1 MQISLLNGVG
11 MVASRART
19 LRPGL
24 EYNGYFPTPNYTN
37 PVLSVSAEN
46 EDTLERY
53 IPEVVHRYK
62 SDTERISLVL
72 KQRTLEETCKAI
84 WHFVYNHIQYK
95 LDEPHE
101 EQIRRPART
110 WADRQSGVDCDCYT
124 VFISTILLNLG
135 IRHSIRMTAYN
146 KNRGFQHVYIVVP
159 KSPKSD
165 LSKRSEYVVL
175 DCVMDAYNTEKPFSQ
190 KKEKM
195 MGAAGALNGFPLRML
210 DGTGFN
216 SRSNLVYDSV
226 YYSPNMGT
234 WALKGIDGGYYIRGD
249 KRLRYVE
256 PLGVDGLDGGF
267 FKKMIKSAVK
277 LATPFAAGA
286 MNAFIPGSGTA
297 LKAITSGLTSS
308 GAKQA
313 GKAAVVQMQ
322 ADTSNAVQVAAS
334 NALQPSGEGNQA
346 LENKIRTANNN
357 TVRSVDT
364 AKQGIEKA
372 IQANNRATVTS
383 LDNVDKAS
391 KDRLDKFAAQV
402 NTILAKVNA
411 NAATAADV
419 TQAIQAVTSKSVAIT
434 AGTQAIT
441 QEQTAILTEETGKNE
456 NFRKQVLSWG
466 KWTLIAVALA
476 IAFVIYSRSKKSS
489 NH

>member
-19 LRPGL
+19 LRPGY
-24 EYNGYFPTPNYTN
+24 EYNGYFPTPSYTN
-37 PVLSVSAEN
+37 PVLSHSAEN
-46 EDTLERY
+46 EDTLEHY
-53 IPEVVHRYK
+53 IPEVVNRYK
-62 SDTERISLVL
+62 GDTERISLLL

-84 WHFVYNHIQYK
+84 WHFVYNHIQYR

-124 VFISTILLNLG
+124 VFISSILLNLG

-159 KSPKSD
+159 TSPKSD

-175 DCVMDAYNTEKPFSQ
+175 DCVMDAYNTEKPFYR

-195 MGAAGALNGFPLRML
+195 MGATGALNGFPVRML

-226 YYSPNMGT
+226 YYSPSMGT

-256 PLGVDGLDGGF
+256 PLSIDGLNGGF

-277 LATPFAAGA
+277 LATPLAAGA

-297 LKAITSGLTSS
+297 LTALTSGLTSG
-308 GAKQA
+308 GAKKAGQA
-313 GKAAVVQMQ
+313 TITQVQ
-322 ADTSNAVQVAAS
+322 NAAS
-334 NALQPSGEGNQA
+334 NALQPSAASGEGNQA

-411 NAATAADV
+411 NAATAVDV

-476 IAFVIYSRSKKSS
+476 IAFVIYSKSKKE
-489 NH
+489 